1 MSHRQA
7 SSGDMSQLPESSGD
21 MNGQSAARPKLT
33 VVVMTQ
39 NAAHLIADCLASAA
53 FADEMLVLD
62 SGSTDGTIELAQQ
75 LGARVVV
82 DPLWRGFGPQRQH
95 AQTLVSHDWIFWLD
109 SDERITPA
117 LRASIEQTVA
127 SSAPTQAWQVNR
139 LTDFFGRYI
148 RHSGWYPDW
157 VVRLHHRH
165 HYRYNDAP
173 VHEAIEVPRQQLSSL
188 CGELLH
194 HTSERLDEYLNKS
207 TRYAIT
213 WGEARAAKGKRV
225 TVAGVALRPLWTF
238 LRKYLLQRGF
248 LDGGHGLLLAIQ
260 SSHYTFTKYFALWV
274 AQQRRQR

>member
-1 MSHRQA
+1 MGINSITRH
-7 SSGDMSQLPESSGD
+7 
-21 MNGQSAARPKLT
+21 KLT
-33 VVVMTQ
+33 VVVMTK

-53 FADEMLVLD
+53 FADELLVLD
-62 SGSTDGTIELAQQ
+62 SGSTDGTIELAEK

-117 LRASIEQTVA
+117 LRASIEQTLTT
-127 SSAPTQAWQVNR
+127 SAPTQAWQVNR

-173 VHEAIEVPRQQLSSL
+173 VHEAIEVPRQQLLSL
-188 CGELLH
+188 SGELLH
-194 HTSERLDEYLNKS
+194 HTSERLDDYLHKS
-207 TRYAIT
+207 VSYALT
-213 WGEARAAKGKRV
+213 WAHARHAQGKRV
-225 TVAGVALRPLWTF
+225 SVAGVLLRPLWTF
-238 LRKYLLQRGF
+238 VRFYLLRRGF
-248 LDGGHGLLLAIQ
+248 LDGRHGLMLAAQ
-260 SSHYTFTKYFALWV
+260 SAHYTFAKYFSLWAL
-274 AQQRRQR
+274 AQRHNANKKR